1 MNLRLLNVGIKF
13 LKINLNKHQ
22 FPMAQGIYV
31 SHYHTL
37 GSDTCNSPI
46 KKKREGIKSNA
57 FDIPVGLSTS
67 TLAC

>member
-1 MNLRLLNVGIKF
+1 
-13 LKINLNKHQ
+13 
-22 FPMAQGIYV
+22 MAQGIYV